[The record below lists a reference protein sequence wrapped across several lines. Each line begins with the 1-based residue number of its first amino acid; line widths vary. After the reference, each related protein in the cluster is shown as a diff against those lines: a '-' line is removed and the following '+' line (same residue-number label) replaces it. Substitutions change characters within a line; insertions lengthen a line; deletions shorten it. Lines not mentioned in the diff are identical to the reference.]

1 MKKFLLLV
9 SIGLTLF
16 SCSKKEEGNLRISG
30 EIKGLSQGK
39 LYIQRLQD
47 TILKPIKVIKFDGNS
62 KFETYLNIKE
72 PEVLYVYLD
81 RGVSNSL
88 DNNIAFFAE
97 QGEITINSDIKSFI
111 AKAEVTG
118 NKNQELWNQ
127 YKKVI
132 SNYNQKNI
140 EYIEQKLEAQI
151 KGNTKK
157 VDSLQSMEDRIL
169 LRKYQYSINFC
180 MNNKDYEIAPFI
192 ALTEIYDANPVYLDS
207 LRKVMPQSVLE
218 SKYGKI
224 FSEYLDEIK
233 VTQE

>member
-1 MKKFLLLV
+1 MKRFLLFAV
-9 SIGLTLF
+9 IGLTLF

-39 LYIQRLQD
+39 LYIQKLQD

-62 KFETYLNIKE
+62 TFETYLNVKE

-81 RGVSNSL
+81 RGTSNSL

-97 QGEITINSDIKSFI
+97 QGEIIINSDVKNFI
-111 AKAEVTG
+111 SKAEITG
-118 NKNQELWNQ
+118 NKNQELWNE
-127 YKKVI
+127 YRKII
-132 SNYNQKNI
+132 SDYNQKNL
-140 EYIEQKLEAQI
+140 EYIRQKLEAQI
-151 KGNTKK
+151 EGNTKTA
-157 VDSLQSMEDRIL
+157 DSLQKLEDRML

-180 MNNKDYEIAPFI
+180 LNNKEYEIAPFI
-192 ALTEIYDANPVYLDS
+192 ALTEIYDANPIYLDS
-207 LRKVMPQSVLE
+207 IHKALPQSVSE

-233 VTQE
+233 SEQ